1 MRRTWVLVV
10 LIVVAAAAC
19 GSDGSRATSSSTSTS
34 TKPEAS
40 STSTTTKA
48 PNPRDAR
55 VVLTKVADI
64 DDPIAMAVRTGDDAL
79 YVTEHVG
86 RVRAV
91 RDGVLD
97 PTPVIDLRD
106 TIAAGGERGL
116 LGMAFSPDGTQLF
129 VDYTNRN
136 GDTRIDAYT
145 MRADGTADR
154 RSRRELLTIDQPQ
167 SNHNG
172 GNLVTGPDGMLWIGT
187 GDGGGA
193 GDTGA
198 GHAREGN
205 GQSLDTL
212 LGKLLRIDPGPIGG
226 TTAIPTD
233 NPYVNGGG
241 KAEIWVYGLRN
252 PWRFSFD
259 AETGA
264 LVIGDVGQNA
274 WEEIDWIAPGTP
286 PPLNFEW
293 PLREGTHEFRGARPQ
308 GGIEPVLEYPHDGRC
323 SITGGYVYRGTKIPD
338 LVGTYLF
345 ADYCG
350 SSLHA
355 TPVGLGVKGE
365 DIDLGLGVKNV
376 NSFGQDQ
383 NRELYVLS
391 ATDGLL
397 RLDPA

>member
-1 MRRTWVLVV
+1 M
-10 LIVVAAAAC
+10 
-19 GSDGSRATSSSTSTS
+19 
-34 TKPEAS
+34 
-40 STSTTTKA
+40 
-48 PNPRDAR
+48 
-55 VVLTKVADI
+55 
-64 DDPIAMAVRTGDDAL
+64 
-79 YVTEHVG
+79 
-86 RVRAV
+86 AV
-91 RDGVLD
+91 RDGDDTLYVVDKVGTVRAIRDGALAETPALD
-97 PTPVIDLRD
+97 IRD
-106 TIAAGGERGL
+106 RVRAGGEQGL
-116 LGMAFSPDGTQLF
+116 LGLTFSPDGATMY
-129 VDYTNRN
+129 VDYTNRD
-136 GDTRIDAYT
+136 GDTRVDAYP

-154 RSRRELLTIDQPQ
+154 GARREIIGIEQPQ
-167 SNHNG
+167 GNHNG
-172 GNLVTGPDGMLWIGT
+172 GNIVTGPDGMLWIGT

-193 GDTGA
+193 GDQGD

-212 LGKLLRIDPGPIGG
+212 LGKMLRIDPTPAGG
-226 TTAIPTD
+226 RGYRIPAD
-233 NPYVNGGG
+233 NPFVDGGG
-241 KAEIWVYGLRN
+241 RPEIWAYGLRN

-259 AETGA
+259 KETGA

-376 NSFGQDQ
+376 NSFGQDRH
-383 NRELYVLS
+383 RELYVLS

>member
-1 MRRTWVLVV
+1 M
-10 LIVVAAAAC
+10 
-19 GSDGSRATSSSTSTS
+19 
-34 TKPEAS
+34 
-40 STSTTTKA
+40 STTTSASTAPASNSTSSTTAA

-55 VVLTKVADI
+55 FRLTPVADI

-91 RDGVLD
+91 RNGALD
-97 PTPVIDLRD
+97 PKPVIDLRD
-106 TIAAGGERGL
+106 TISAGGERGL
-116 LGMAFSPDGTQLF
+116 LGMAFSVDGSQLF

-136 GDTRIDAYT
+136 GDTRIDAYPI
-145 MRADGTADR
+145 RADGTADR
-154 RSRRELLTIDQPQ
+154 GTRRELLAIKQPQ

-198 GHAREGN
+198 GHAPGGN

-226 TTAIPTD
+226 ATAIPAD
-233 NPYVNGGG
+233 NPYANGGG
-241 KAEIWVYGLRN
+241 RAEIWAYGLRN

-293 PLREGTHEFRGARPQ
+293 PLREGTHEFRGGRPP

-323 SITGGYVYRGTKIPD
+323 SITGGYVYRGTKIPN

-350 SSLHA
+350 SSLHG
-355 TPVGLGVKGE
+355 TPVGPGVNGE
-365 DIDLGLGVKNV
+365 DIDFGLAVKSV

-383 NRELYVLS
+383 HHELYLLTQS
-391 ATDGLL
+391 DGLL